1 MPGPEELTSARARP
15 TSSRPIPNDEGIPA
29 WHQFTVSNAD
39 SRAMSSPKVLFVLT
53 SHAKLGNTGKPTGW
67 YLPEFAHPY
76 DVLAPHTH
84 ITVASPDGGGAPLD
98 PSSVDKSDP
107 VSAKFLEHQES
118 LWKHTEKLSGF
129 VGRAKEFDAV
139 FYVGG
144 HGPMFD
150 LATDEIS
157 HQVIREFFEAGR
169 IVAAV
174 CHGPAALVNAKL
186 SDGSYLIDQCAVT
199 GFSNAEEE
207 AVNLT
212 SAMPFQLEDEL
223 NKNSGGHYQ
232 RATEAWGPKVV
243 VAKGGRLITGQNP
256 ASAKPV
262 GEAIYEAIFGEL
274 IAQK

>member
-1 MPGPEELTSARARP
+1 
-15 TSSRPIPNDEGIPA
+15 
-29 WHQFTVSNAD
+29 
-39 SRAMSSPKVLFVLT
+39 
-53 SHAKLGNTGKPTGW
+53 
-67 YLPEFAHPY
+67 
-76 DVLAPHTH
+76 
-84 ITVASPDGGGAPLD
+84 
-98 PSSVDKSDP
+98 
-107 VSAKFLEHQES
+107 
-118 LWKHTEKLSGF
+118 
-129 VGRAKEFDAV
+129 
-139 FYVGG
+139 
-144 HGPMFD
+144 MFD